1 MKNINVGGSPVY
13 GKYGFFDAFNLTVN
27 KPPYVNGWV
36 DSQYLG
42 IDQGPILLMIE
53 NYYSRLIW
61 DTMKQSNY
69 IRNGL
74 KQAGFTGG
82 WLNDNGL

>member
-1 MKNINVGGSPVY
+1 
-13 GKYGFFDAFNLTVN
+13 
-27 KPPYVNGWV
+27 
-36 DSQYLG
+36 
-42 IDQGPILLMIE
+42 MIE